1 MLVMR
6 RRPALTATPVLP
18 VLATVL
24 AATLLSACGS
34 DEKDPGVA
42 SLQSA
47 TSSPSA
53 SASGKAKDSEAEL
66 LKYVECLRGQG
77 LDVPDPTVDAE
88 GNLAIGGGG
97 NGGPPNIDPDKLA
110 AAQKVCGDVPA
121 GALGGGTDLNSP
133 EFQDAAVKFAACMR
147 EEGIDV
153 PDPDFSKGSVQGM
166 TGLFKN
172 VDRNDPKVEA
182 ATRKCRSVFADAG
195 IDLPG
200 GNG

>member
-6 RRPALTATPVLP
+6 RRPALTATSLLP
-18 VLATVL
+18 ALVSILAVTS
-24 AATLLSACGS
+24 LSACGS
-34 DEKDPGVA
+34 DEKDPGVT
-42 SLQSA
+42 SLRSS

-53 SASGKAKDSEAEL
+53 SASGTAKDSEAEL

-88 GNLAIGGGG
+88 GNLTIGGG
-97 NGGPPNIDPDKLA
+97 NGGPPNIDPDKLE

-121 GALGGGTDLNSP
+121 GALGGGTDLNSA

-147 EEGIDV
+147 NEGIDM

-182 ATRKCRSVFADAG
+182 ATQKCRSVFADAG

-200 GNG
+200 GN